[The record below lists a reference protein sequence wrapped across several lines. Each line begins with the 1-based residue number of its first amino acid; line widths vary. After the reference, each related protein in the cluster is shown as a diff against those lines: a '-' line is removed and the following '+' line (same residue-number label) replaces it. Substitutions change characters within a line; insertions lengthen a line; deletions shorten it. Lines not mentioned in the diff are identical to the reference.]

1 MYRDNRHLLVCS
13 HFSTKVEDASLTSN
27 KQETGTVSTTVP
39 APEDLK
45 TAYIC
50 TSSFTFTFQ
59 SLNIQSAWTLMCSWL
74 LFCHISTSSFVKRIN
89 VAEATYTH
97 SSVVPKQTL
106 HTMQAPKQFCSFQ
119 NMGKTP
125 SAFYISGN
133 TQAALQRQD
142 ILGEGTASDNNLVW
156 DLNLSSS

>member
-13 HFSTKVEDASLTSN
+13 HFSTKVEDASLTSS
-27 KQETGTVSTTVP
+27 KQETGTVSTTIP

-59 SLNIQSAWTLMCSWL
+59 SLNIQNAWTSMHSWL

-119 NMGKTP
+119 NMGKTDKHP
-125 SAFYISGN
+125 LPFTSQGTPRQHAKDEISLVKVL
-133 TQAALQRQD
+133 LQTT
-142 ILGEGTASDNNLVW
+142 I
-156 DLNLSSS
+156 